1 MTEVGEAA
9 LAYAASGYAVFPLRG
24 KLPVGNC
31 PACEPHSPHYRPHQ
45 ANQCGHELCH
55 GLYAA
60 TSDPDRVARCWARWP
75 QANIGARV
83 PASLLV
89 VDVDPRHGGLGRLAD
104 LEREHG
110 PLPPTRV
117 SVSGRGDGGHH
128 RWFLHPGG
136 RLSAARLGAGVD
148 LKTDRGYVLLPPS
161 RHPATAGPTAGPSR
175 PWNPPPCPFEHRE
188 LRAITVTVVRRWQ
201 NELKAARGRGTVMA
215 ARSILY
221 RILQAAEDERLI
233 VANPVRKVPAPKLEV
248 DPDELLGQGKRRAL
262 TPEEAGQLLAR
273 FPPVWWDHVVTL
285 LGTGLRFGELG
296 GLCRRRVLL
305 DRTPPVIQVVATR
318 YQAGRFGSG
327 LKGQPKSQ
335 AGIRTIPL
343 AHQVAEA
350 VRRQLPQGAVGD
362 DLVFAD
368 PFAAN
373 PAGGRAPLSRY
384 LFRHVYHR
392 AVNRLTD
399 PTSELSSTTRRVLR
413 TLCEHGPQTLAQI
426 HDRFST
432 PGAKLRPATIQ
443 AALRELGAAGA
454 VVTAVSG
461 EGTARW
467 AAVNAAQVWRF
478 DDLDLHGPHD
488 FRHTFATWLED
499 AGIPG
504 RVIDELMGHDNTH
517 RARQDRVSRIGIGYR
532 DTTPE
537 MLMRAVAAIES
548 RLAVVLEVAAHETKS
563 LPGAGEP
570 YQP

>member
-1 MTEVGEAA
+1 MASAGIRKSPSGRHKVWWRLDDASQGSQTFDTRDQARDFMHDL
-9 LAYAASGYAVFPLRG
+9 LAGVARDTWVDPRRG
-24 KLPVGNC
+24 RQPFGDW
-31 PACEPHSPHYRPHQ
+31 ARQWWDTWS
-45 ANQCGHELCH
+45 
-55 GLYAA
+55 
-60 TSDPDRVARCWARWP
+60 SDPDRSPTTLEATEARF
-75 QANIGARV
+75 
-83 PASLLV
+83 
-89 VDVDPRHGGLGRLAD
+89 RL
-104 LEREHG
+104 HV
-110 PLPPTRV
+110 LP
-117 SVSGRGDGGHH
+117 
-128 RWFLHPGG
+128 
-136 RLSAARLGAGVD
+136 
-148 LKTDRGYVLLPPS
+148 Y
-161 RHPATAGPTAGPSR
+161 
-175 PWNPPPCPFEHRE
+175 FEHRE

-201 NELKAARGRGTVMA
+201 NELKVARGRGTVMA

-233 VANPVRKVPAPKLEV
+233 VGNPVRKVPAPKLEV
-248 DPDELLGQGKRRAL
+248 DPDELLGQSKRRAL

-305 DRTPPVIQVVATR
+305 DRTPPVIQVVDTR

-327 LKGQPKSQ
+327 FKGQPKSQ

-350 VRRQLPQGAVGD
+350 VRRQLPQGAAGD
-362 DLVFAD
+362 DLAFAD

-373 PAGGRAPLSRY
+373 TAGGRAPLSRY
-384 LFRHVYHR
+384 LFRHIYHG

-413 TLCEHGPQTLAQI
+413 ALHEHGPQTLAQI
-426 HDRFST
+426 HDRFSA

-467 AAVNAAQVWRF
+467 AAVNAAQVRRF

-488 FRHTFATWLED
+488 FRHTYATWLED

-517 RARQDRVSRIGIGYR
+517 RARQDRVSRIGMGYR

-537 MLMRAVAAIES
+537 MLMRAVAAIEN
-548 RLAVVLEVAAHETKS
+548 RLAVALEVAAQETKP
-563 LPGAGEP
+563 LPGSGEP
-570 YQP
+570 